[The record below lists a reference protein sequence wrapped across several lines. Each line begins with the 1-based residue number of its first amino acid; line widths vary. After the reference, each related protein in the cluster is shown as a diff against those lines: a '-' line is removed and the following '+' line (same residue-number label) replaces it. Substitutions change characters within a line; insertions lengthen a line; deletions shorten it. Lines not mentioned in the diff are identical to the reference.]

1 MQHDLQLRAAAR
13 VIYDACYP
21 TEDWAPVGFDEAE
34 RYATVHYRQAVGAAR
49 QARAVLTKRGEQL
62 AEQTSPE
69 MNDRPVSGSGNSVLK
84 GRLWVSTSSSG

>member
-34 RYATVHYRQAVGAAR
+34 RYATVHYRQAVGAAQ
-49 QARAVLTKRGEQL
+49 QARAVLASCGEQL
-62 AEQTSPE
+62 TLPAL
-69 MNDRPVSGSGNSVLK
+69 V
-84 GRLWVSTSSSG
+84 